1 MLSPVGNRVDVRV
14 YEGTQLALRHTIWF
28 RKATLLNPVSKCNPV
43 GYTLTMARK
52 RFDDS
57 SCSVARALN
66 EVGDWWSLLI
76 VLQAMYGTRR
86 FVDFQQE
93 LGIARNILVDRLNRL
108 VDNEVLRKVDVGEHG
123 PRFEYRLTDK
133 GRDLF
138 TVVIALRQWGDR
150 WNPAPEQTTLD
161 LRDRRTG
168 RPIQQMAVQDAD
180 GQPLSIRDVFV
191 PEDEAGQPGEPTIIT
206 PSGTST
212 DR

>member
-1 MLSPVGNRVDVRV
+1 
-14 YEGTQLALRHTIWF
+14 
-28 RKATLLNPVSKCNPV
+28 
-43 GYTLTMARK
+43 MARK

-93 LGIARNILVDRLNRL
+93 LGIARNILGDRLNRL

-123 PRFEYRLTDK
+123 PRYEYRLTDK

-138 TVVIALRQWGDR
+138 PVVIALRQWGDR
-150 WNPAPEQTTLD
+150 YNPCPGEPPLD

-168 RPIQQMAVQDAD
+168 KPIRRMEVLDAE
-180 GQPLSIRDVFV
+180 GNPVSVRDVIV
-191 PEDEAGQPGEPTIIT
+191 PDEPEEQEPDTAH
-206 PSGTST
+206 
-212 DR
+212 RA